1 MGLDEADSSKY
12 MRDNRGEKK
21 NVRSRHALAVPVFI
35 ALAVMTVLLIPLPEA
50 RLDAQEPLADYVAL
64 YSKGD
69 YANAYEAIR
78 KRLLAIYDTRVEN
91 KRVPTDFITAKK
103 LEERVNIND
112 LFRNRVAEGFF
123 IERNIELYTLHLDA
137 ARCLFRLERL
147 DESLNHYGQ
156 SLRFKE
162 LEPEKDDVIL
172 LEIADVYKKRGDNGA
187 YARALEAAYSLNP
200 RNHEYSLRLGTA
212 LYRTAEKKRAI
223 FHLERYLQ
231 WKGDRVE
238 DPGLY
243 LMIGNLNEDIGRYL
257 ETVRYYREYL
267 AAKPGDG
274 YIHFALGHLA
284 FTRTGDFDLA
294 RRSFDRALELLPE
307 GEIFRRSKAYEY
319 TADMA
324 MKDLDFEKAIR
335 LFGETIVFQDRIK
348 KLLEEKDREIEK
360 LSSDIRGVKTSLM
373 KKPDFDT
380 YNQYEFFLEEESRL
394 RLERRERL
402 YSYSKLNAGRVRWN
416 IAECSERLGRL
427 DDAMRYYRECIAFDY
442 NSSRARD
449 RIVKIQLKISRG
461 Y

>member
-1 MGLDEADSSKY
+1 MS
-12 MRDNRGEKK
+12 DNRYENYGL
-21 NVRSRHALAVPVFI
+21 RAGSTLAGAV
-35 ALAVMTVLLIPLPEA
+35 LAVMAVLIALLVLQPAA
-50 RLDAQEPLADYVAL
+50 RLGAQDAPPDYIDL
-64 YSKGD
+64 YAKGD
-69 YANAYEAIR
+69 YSKAYEAIR
-78 KRLLAIYDTRVEN
+78 KRLLAIYDMRVDN
-91 KRVPTDFITAKK
+91 KRIPTDFITAKK

-112 LFRNRVAEGFF
+112 LFQNRVAEGFF
-123 IERNIELYTLHLDA
+123 IERNIELHTLHLDA
-137 ARCLFRLERL
+137 ARCLYRLERL
-147 DESLNHYGQ
+147 DESLNHFGQ
-156 SLRFKE
+156 CLRFKE
-162 LEPEKDDVIL
+162 LEPEKDDGIL
-172 LEIADVYKKRGDNGA
+172 MGIAEVYKKRGDDGA

-200 RNHEYSLRLGTA
+200 QNHEYSLKLGLA
-212 LYRTAEKKRAI
+212 LYRTADKKRAI
-223 FHLERYLQ
+223 FHLERYIE
-231 WKGDRVE
+231 WKGERLE

-257 ETVRYYREYL
+257 ETVRYYRAYL

-294 RRSFDRALELLPE
+294 RRSFDKALELLPE

-324 MKDLDFEKAIR
+324 MKDLDFDRAIR
-335 LFGETIVFQDRIK
+335 LYGETIVFQDKIK
-348 KLLEEKDREIEK
+348 TLLEEKDREIGK
-360 LSSDIRGVKTSLM
+360 LASDIRDIKASLI

-402 YSYSKLNAGRVRWN
+402 YSYSKLHAGRVRWN

-427 DDAMRYYRECIAFDY
+427 DEAMRYYRECIAFDY
-442 NSSRARD
+442 DSSRARE
-449 RIVKIQLKISRG
+449 RIIKLQLKISRG

>member
-1 MGLDEADSSKY
+1 MNGDRFE
-12 MRDNRGEKK
+12 MRKVWKE
-21 NVRSRHALAVPVFI
+21 HAPVGAILLAVVTMA
-35 ALAVMTVLLIPLPEA
+35 ALLLIPPRVHLNA
-50 RLDAQEPLADYVAL
+50 QDAPPDYIES

-69 YANAYEAIR
+69 YAKAYETIR

-103 LEERVNIND
+103 LEERVNMND

-123 IERNIELYTLHLDA
+123 IERNIELHTLHLDA
-137 ARCLFRLERL
+137 ARSLFRLERL
-147 DESLNHYGQ
+147 DEALNHYGQ
-156 SLRFKE
+156 CLRFKE
-162 LEPEKDDVIL
+162 LEPEKDDGIIM
-172 LEIADVYKKRGDNGA
+172 EIAGVYKKRGDERA
-187 YARALEAAYSLNP
+187 YAHALEAAYGLNP
-200 RNHEYSLRLGTA
+200 RKYEYSLRLGVA

-231 WKGDRVE
+231 WRGEGVD

-284 FTRTGDFDLA
+284 FTRTGDFGLA
-294 RRSFDRALELLPE
+294 RSSFERALELLPE
-307 GEIFRRSKAYEY
+307 NEIFRRSKAYEY

-335 LFGETIVFQDRIK
+335 LYGETIVFQDRIK
-348 KLLEEKDREIEK
+348 KLLEEKDREIGK
-360 LSSDIRGVKTSLM
+360 LSADIRGVKTSLM

-402 YSYSKLNAGRVRWN
+402 YSYSKLNAGKVRWN
-416 IAECSERLGRL
+416 IAECSERLERL

-442 NSSRARD
+442 NSSRARE
-449 RIVKIQLKISRG
+449 RIVKLQLKISRG